1 MINSKLLLAASIAA
15 DILDFAGIGQW
26 PTAALL
32 DWWSIL
38 RRVEAIPV
46 RPTKLEQVQNL
57 LRGRLVQGGTT
68 LKFSTDESDFWWWL
82 MDSPDGNAA
91 RLLEES
97 GAGIAPQLYQETLS
111 NWQAIGWAITS
122 TLLLLALRVS
132 GLSVGNAGDTYKVYA
147 YFDNIAGVTVRGKV
161 TLAGVTIGKVTAVD
175 LDRDSYTGR
184 VTMEINQNVNNL
196 PVDSTAS
203 ILTAGL
209 LGEKY
214 IGISVGG
221 DEDVLKDGSTIH
233 DTQSALVLEDLIGKF
248 LLNSVN
254 KDEAKK

>member
-1 MINSKLLLAASIAA
+1 MQTRTLEIGVGLFLLA
-15 DILDFAGIGQW
+15 G
-26 PTAALL
+26 LL
-32 DWWSIL
+32 
-38 RRVEAIPV
+38 A
-46 RPTKLEQVQNL
+46 
-57 LRGRLVQGGTT
+57 
-68 LKFSTDESDFWWWL
+68 
-82 MDSPDGNAA
+82 
-91 RLLEES
+91 
-97 GAGIAPQLYQETLS
+97 
-111 NWQAIGWAITS
+111 
-122 TLLLLALRVS
+122 LLLLALRVS

-254 KDEAKK
+254 KDEAKSEVFFHADSSASRPAGVPGGFPLLSMAAPTPQQVVQGTVDELLSDIKANKAAYKADPQSSTPLSTVSLGRWSMPKASPRV